1 MDSDYGE
8 FCDRLMAEQGRQ
20 QQQQQQQQIS
30 SKGESKGMEQLPGSR
45 QRETAEQAHDEG
57 RQDAQQQQQEQQHQ
71 RDSCED
77 SQHKCLVT

>member
-20 QQQQQQQQIS
+20 QQQQQQQQQIP
-30 SKGESKGMEQLPGSR
+30 SKGKEQLPGSR
-45 QRETAEQAHDEG
+45 QREEAAQALDEG